1 MRKTHEAWVVE
12 CLESIKLALNK
23 SVLVLN
29 PFFLVFVL
37 CKLEDIKLRVEM
49 VMVAQ
54 GGFFAGADYEGK

>member
-1 MRKTHEAWVVE
+1 ME